1 MAFKMKG
8 FPMQQASAF
17 KQNGDSPEE
26 KYLPTIDEKAKLK
39 NKWNNLED
47 TASDYYNNVLTEDP
61 DNPEKKAKHAEL
73 QAAADKAHDTW
84 KAYKK

>member
-1 MAFKMKG
+1 MSFKMKG
-8 FPMQQASAF
+8 FPMQATSAF
-17 KQNGDSPEE
+17 KQNENNPEE
-26 KYLPTIDEKAKLK
+26 KDRGTIDKKAQLK

-61 DNPEKKAKHAEL
+61 DNSKKKAKHAEL
-73 QAAADKAHDTW
+73 QAAADKAYDAW